1 MPPAKGRPKSA
12 KDKIAETVATDAE
25 EPPKKSR
32 APSAAPKNTTNE
44 VVSSTDK
51 SDVSLKSS
59 DAENDHFDEGLVSE
73 EVVVVKQ
80 TKEEEKNEQT
90 HPELQNPTISSI
102 LNASNDHAKV
112 LVYLLPHE
120 ITLFERPDMLAK
132 RIEATLTSMENLLN
146 SRVLDNN
153 SNKVWLLTAQQ
164 QLQEV
169 LTRYNKG
176 EIVEPEAYKGTELGE
191 FIEEVNFSPYVE
203 FEPEKDPTTEK
214 PVLVDDGFRSNKN
227 VLLNYFGIEKDEDLP
242 DKIVTDEFVSN
253 LPLHVDFIT
262 SGKGT
267 ENFPVKERKAFD
279 KRVNDYATYL
289 RDENNDTLEK
299 FAAALAIYRE
309 FNDAFEKKF
318 HKRVSPN
325 EDKNTIHPL
334 LITWNSKVEGGKF
347 NNRVADVM
355 DEIDKLA
362 TLYRRFMRSDEGVEP
377 SKRRFLTLNGDTLFA
392 VPHVDNNG
400 NISLD
405 KEGRY
410 KYVTKTEDLPYETG
424 SMTTE
429 ILNEIAEVIDLYTKG
444 KVTFNETD
452 SKQGYVTREQIRDL
466 WTRVSGGDA
475 EGSEVSEV
483 MTASV
488 KDVDNYEPNTEIT
501 ESTTTNP
508 STTQTSEETRGL
520 AKQIINRL
528 RNGRRESLVRVLQ
541 EEGVDLPT
549 KYSVSEV
556 VDTKATHEDLSRAR
570 TPPPQTSELSTRDD
584 IYTDQVTARD
594 QPKQNAEEPVRTLT
608 PAPMTSVLSSR
619 DDIATDQLTTRP
631 SYLQAVQK
639 LGNAITTGDPDKAT
653 QVIQESFFLN
663 SREHSVSG
671 FGDSEISLAPNALLN
686 NEYLQRV
693 FQEVDN
699 VLKQHNTALPSDL
712 VAKFN
717 VTLDF
722 IKNSWNTINSLT
734 VEMRSTQDK
743 NISLGKQLEEL
754 MTHNNQLQTRLQ
766 ELISKDNINNSD
778 LNKILS
784 ETQAQLMSTNNS
796 YNALRNTYEQTKHQ
810 LQTARANEKTM
821 ESRLYTTNK
830 SLEQSNRKVV
840 ELLKRFNGRNML
852 DFIYNLKKQWNE
864 IRQLTDFI
872 KSEIA
877 QKKEQFNSDYNEL
890 NQVIQRLRSVSQQPG
905 PATDDETMN
914 AMKAKLEADLEAKN
928 NRVLELTTI
937 INELEK
943 QRLGAAEVLAG
954 LKKNY
959 EDYVQNQT
967 NNAAQTE
974 NVYEDEEKVLYRQ
987 IIQELEITNRELAG
1001 HNESQ
1006 RQRIEE
1012 LDVLLNRQ
1020 ILEAEENLKKV
1031 SEELTENYQ
1040 KEIEKLKEQLY
1051 DKDARFLNKLANEI
1065 ALNKEKERHRRTVS
1079 EMSRDDYAKR
1089 TDEWARREQFRHQLS
1104 NERYAFQKKVD
1115 DKSADRREKRKA
1127 NARASAA
1134 KDKLTSRVIMN
1145 NRFADLLMKL
1155 TGTGNPELMAY
1166 ATGMFYDF
1174 LKSAANLSDEEL
1186 AARDVD
1192 KIINMYDNG
1201 AIGRMVAA
1209 IGSQK
1214 QSSVEDSLS
1223 KRISDLENTTRNF
1236 ISLVSQRTA
1245 HVGAAAA
1252 YHPPRRVFVGRNGVA
1267 YQGNRR
1273 ARTSKS
1279 PRRAPPRKTNGQF
1292 KRKAK
1297 K

>member
-32 APSAAPKNTTNE
+32 APSVAPKNTTNE

-102 LNASNDHAKV
+102 LNASDDNNAKV

-120 ITLFERPDMLAK
+120 ITLFERPDLLAE
-132 RIEATLTSMENLLN
+132 RIRATLTSMENLLT
-146 SRVLDNN
+146 SGFLDNKP
-153 SNKVWLLTAQQ
+153 NKVWLLTAQQ

-169 LTRYNKG
+169 LARYDKG
-176 EIVEPEAYKGTELGE
+176 EIVEPEAYKGAELGE
-191 FIEEVNFSPYVE
+191 LVEAAEFFPYEE
-203 FEPEKDPTTEK
+203 FEPEKNPTTEK
-214 PVLVDDGFRSNKN
+214 PVLVDSGFGSNKN
-227 VLLNYFGIEKDEDLP
+227 VLLNYFSIEKDEELP

-262 SGKGT
+262 SGNGT
-267 ENFPVKERKAFD
+267 RNFSAEERKAFD

-289 RDENNDTLEK
+289 REENNNIPEK

-318 HKRVSPN
+318 HKGASPN

-334 LITWNSKVEGGKF
+334 RITWNPNEKGGKF
-347 NNRVADVM
+347 NNNVVDVM
-355 DEIDKLA
+355 DEIDELA
-362 TLYRRFMRSDEGVEP
+362 TLYRHFMKSDDEPEP

-392 VPHVDNNG
+392 VPYLDKSG
-400 NISLD
+400 NILLD

-410 KYVTKTEDLPYETG
+410 EYATKTEDLPYKPG

-429 ILNEIAEVIDLYTKG
+429 ILNEIAAVIDLYTKG
-444 KVTFNETD
+444 KVIFNEGD
-452 SKQGYVTREQIRDL
+452 PKQGFVTREQIRDL
-466 WTRVSGGDA
+466 WTRVFGEDT
-475 EGSEVSEV
+475 ENSESSEV
-483 MTASV
+483 MSTPAKV
-488 KDVDNYEPNTEIT
+488 DDNYGPNTETT

-508 STTQTSEETRGL
+508 STTQTSEETRSL
-520 AKQIINRL
+520 VRQLRNRL
-528 RNGRRESLVRVLQ
+528 RSSNQENLVRALQ
-541 EEGVDLPT
+541 EEGIEIPT
-549 KYSVSEV
+549 KYRASEV
-556 VDTKATHEDLSRAR
+556 ADTKATHEDLSRAR

-584 IYTDQVTARD
+584 IFTDQVTARD
-594 QPKQNAEEPVRTLT
+594 QPKQNAEELVRTLT
-608 PAPMTSVLSSR
+608 PAPTTSVLSSR
-619 DDIATDQLTTRP
+619 DDILTDQLTARP
-631 SYLQAVQK
+631 RYDQAVQK
-639 LGNAITTGDPDKAT
+639 MGNAIITGDSDKAMR
-653 QVIQESFFLN
+653 VIRESFSLGP
-663 SREHSVSG
+663 REYSVSG
-671 FGDSEISLAPNALLN
+671 FGDSEISLAPNALLS

-699 VLKQHNTALPSDL
+699 VLKQYNTTLPDDL
-712 VAKFN
+712 KARFN
-717 VTLDF
+717 VTIDF
-722 IKNSWNTINSLT
+722 IKNSWKTANSLAA
-734 VEMRSTQDK
+734 EMKSTQDK

-754 MTHNNQLQTRLQ
+754 MAHNSQLQTSLQ
-766 ELISKDNINNSD
+766 ELISKDDINNSE
-778 LNKILS
+778 LNKILN
-784 ETQAQLMSTNNS
+784 ETQAQLTNINNS
-796 YNALRNTYEQTKHQ
+796 YNTLRNTYEQTKLQ
-810 LQTARANEKTM
+810 LQTALANERTM
-821 ESRLYTTNK
+821 ESRLQTTNRN
-830 SLEQSNRKVV
+830 LERAQNKIV
-840 ELLKRFNGRNML
+840 ELLKRFKADNIIK
-852 DFIYNLKKQWNE
+852 FIRDIKKQKDE
-864 IRQLTDFI
+864 IGRLVGLL
-872 KSEIA
+872 KPELA
-877 QKKEQFNSDYNEL
+877 QQDEQFKSDVDKL
-890 NQVIQRLRSVSQQPG
+890 NQMIQRLVSVSQQPG
-905 PATDDETMN
+905 PAADDETVS
-914 AMKAKLEADLEAKN
+914 AMKAELEANN
-928 NRVLELTTI
+928 NRVQELNAI

-943 QRLGAAEVLAG
+943 QNLGAAEVLAG

-959 EDYVQNQT
+959 DEYTQNQT
-967 NNAAQTE
+967 DNEAQTE
-974 NVYEDEEKVLYRQ
+974 NVYEDEEKALYKQ
-987 IIQELEITNRELAG
+987 IIQELESGNRELEEL
-1001 HNESQ
+1001 NESQ

-1012 LDVLLNRQ
+1012 LDGLLNRQ

-1031 SEELTENYQ
+1031 SEELTEDYQ
-1040 KEIEKLKEQLY
+1040 KQIEELKEKLY
-1051 DKDARFLNKLANEI
+1051 NKDARLLNRLANEK
-1065 ALNKEKERHRRTVS
+1065 ALNQEKERHKRTTS
-1079 EMSRDDYAKR
+1079 EISLNEYAKR
-1089 TDEWARREQFRHQLS
+1089 NNEWFRKEQLRHQLS
-1104 NERYAFQKKVD
+1104 NESYAYQKRVD

-1186 AARDVD
+1186 AARDID

-1273 ARTSKS
+1273 ARTTKS
-1279 PRRAPPRKTNGQF
+1279 PRRAPSRKTNGQF

>member
-1 MPPAKGRPKSA
+1 MPPAKGRLKSA
-12 KDKIAETVATDAE
+12 KDKIAETIATDAV

-102 LNASNDHAKV
+102 LNASNDDNAKV

-120 ITLFERPDMLAK
+120 ITLFERPDLLAE
-132 RIEATLTSMENLLN
+132 RIRATLTSMENLLT
-146 SRVLDNN
+146 SGFLDNKP
-153 SNKVWLLTAQQ
+153 NKVWLLTAQR

-169 LTRYNKG
+169 LTRYDKG
-176 EIVEPEAYKGTELGE
+176 EIVEPEAYKGAELGE
-191 FIEEVNFSPYVE
+191 LVEVDQLPSYVE
-203 FEPEKDPTTEK
+203 FEPEKNPTTEK
-214 PVLVDDGFRSNKN
+214 PVLVDDNFGSNKN
-227 VLLNYFGIEKDEDLP
+227 VLLNYFSIEKDEDLP

-262 SGKGT
+262 SGRETK
-267 ENFPVKERKAFD
+267 NFPDKEKKAFD

-289 RDENNDTLEK
+289 RDENNDTLGK

-318 HKRVSPN
+318 HKGVSPN

-347 NNRVADVM
+347 NNKVADVM

-362 TLYRRFMRSDEGVEP
+362 TLYRRFMRSDEEFEP

-392 VPHVDNNG
+392 VPYVDKNG

-424 SMTTE
+424 SITTE

-466 WTRVSGGDA
+466 WTRVSGEDA
-475 EGSEVSEV
+475 ESSEVSEV

-501 ESTTTNP
+501 ESTTANP
-508 STTQTSEETRGL
+508 STTQTSEETRDL
-520 AKQIINRL
+520 TKQIINRL
-528 RNGRRESLVRVLQ
+528 KNSSRENLVRVLQ
-541 EEGVDLPT
+541 EAGIELPT

-556 VDTKATHEDLSRAR
+556 TNTKATHEDLSRAR

-594 QPKQNAEEPVRTLT
+594 QPKQNAEELVRTLT
-608 PAPMTSVLSSR
+608 PVPMTSVLSSR

-631 SYLQAVQK
+631 RYDQAVQK
-639 LGNAITTGDPDKAT
+639 MGNAIIIGDSDKAT
-653 QVIQESFFLN
+653 RVIQESFSLGP
-663 SREHSVSG
+663 REHSVSG
-671 FGDSEISLAPNALLN
+671 FGGSEISLVPNALPN
-686 NEYLQRV
+686 NEFLQKI
-693 FQEVDN
+693 FQEIEG
-699 VLKQHNTALPSDL
+699 VLKQNNTALPDSLMDK
-712 VAKFN
+712 VN
-717 VTLDF
+717 VTIDF
-722 IKNSWNTINSLT
+722 IKNSWKTVNSLT
-734 VEMRSTQDK
+734 AEAKSTQNK

-754 MTHNNQLQTRLQ
+754 MVHNNQLQTSLQ
-766 ELISKDNINNSD
+766 ELISKKDINNSE
-778 LNKILS
+778 LNKILN
-784 ETQAQLMSTNNS
+784 ETQAQLTNINNS
-796 YNALRNTYEQTKHQ
+796 YNALHNNYEQTKLQ
-810 LQTARANEKTM
+810 LRTALANERTM
-821 ESRLYTTNK
+821 ESRLQSTNRN
-830 SLEQSNRKVV
+830 LERAQNKIV
-840 ELLKRFNGRNML
+840 ELLKRFKTNNIVR
-852 DFIYNLKKQWNE
+852 FIHDIKKQKNE
-864 IRQLTDFI
+864 IGQFVRHLR
-872 KSEIA
+872 SEIA
-877 QKKEQFNSDYNEL
+877 QKDEQFNSNYNEL
-890 NQVIQRLRSVSQQPG
+890 NQAIQRLGSVSQQPG
-905 PATDDETMN
+905 PAADDETVN
-914 AMKAKLEADLEAKN
+914 AMKAELEAKN
-928 NRVLELTTI
+928 NRVWELMTI

-943 QRLGAAEVLAG
+943 QSLGAAEVLAG

-959 EDYVQNQT
+959 EEHIQNQT
-967 NNAAQTE
+967 DNEAQTE
-974 NVYEDEEKVLYRQ
+974 NVYEEMVFFNQ
-987 IIQELEITNRELAG
+987 IIQELENENRELG
-1001 HNESQ
+1001 ELNKSQ

-1012 LDVLLNRQ
+1012 LDGLLNHQ

-1031 SEELTENYQ
+1031 SEELTEDYQ
-1040 KEIEKLKEQLY
+1040 KQIEELKEKLY
-1051 DKDARFLNKLANEI
+1051 NKDARLLNRLANEK
-1065 ALNKEKERHRRTVS
+1065 ALNQEKERHRRTVS
-1079 EMSRDDYAKR
+1079 EMSRDDYAKM
-1089 TDEWARREQFRHQLS
+1089 TDEWFRREQLRHQLS
-1104 NERYAFQKKVD
+1104 NERYAYQKKVD
-1115 DKSADRREKRKA
+1115 DRSADRREKRKA

-1186 AARDVD
+1186 AARDID

>member
-1 MPPAKGRPKSA
+1 MPPAKGRPRSA
-12 KDKIAETVATDAE
+12 KGKIAEDVATDAE

-59 DAENDHFDEGLVSE
+59 DAENDRYDEGIVSE
-73 EVVVVKQ
+73 EVVVVKP
-80 TKEEEKNEQT
+80 TTEEEKNEKT

-102 LNASNDHAKV
+102 LNASNDRAKV

-120 ITLFERPDMLAK
+120 ITLFERPDILAK
-132 RIEATLTSMENLLN
+132 RIKATLTSMENLLN

-169 LTRYNKG
+169 LARYNKG
-176 EIVEPEAYKGTELGE
+176 EAVEPEAYKGTELGE
-191 FIEEVNFSPYVE
+191 FIEGDDLSPYVE
-203 FEPEKDPTTEK
+203 FAPEESPTTEK
-214 PVLVDDGFRSNKN
+214 PVLVDDGFGNNKN
-227 VLLNYFGIEKDEDLP
+227 VLLNYFSIEKDEDLP

-262 SGKGT
+262 SGKET
-267 ENFPVKERKAFD
+267 RNFSNKEREEFN

-318 HKRVSPN
+318 HKGVSPN

-347 NNRVADVM
+347 NNKVADVM

-362 TLYRRFMRSDEGVEP
+362 TLYRRFMRSDEEVEP
-377 SKRRFLTLNGDTLFA
+377 SKRRFLTLDRDTLFA
-392 VPHVDNNG
+392 VPYLDKTG
-400 NISLD
+400 NISID
-405 KEGRY
+405 KEGHY
-410 KYVTKTEDLPYETG
+410 KYVTKTEDLPYKMG

-429 ILNEIAEVIDLYTKG
+429 ILNEIAKVIDLYTKG
-444 KVTFNETD
+444 KVTFNEND
-452 SKQGYVTREQIRDL
+452 SKQGFVTREQIRDL
-466 WTRVSGGDA
+466 WTRVFGEDA
-475 EGSEVSEV
+475 EGSEASEV

-501 ESTTTNP
+501 ESTTANP
-508 STTQTSEETRGL
+508 STTQTSEETLGL
-520 AKQIINRL
+520 AKQIRNRL
-528 RNGRRESLVRVLQ
+528 KTSSRESLVRVLQ
-541 EEGVDLPT
+541 EAGFELPT

-556 VDTKATHEDLSRAR
+556 TDTKATHEDLSRAR

-584 IYTDQVTARD
+584 IFTDQVTARD
-594 QPKQNAEEPVRTLT
+594 QPKQNTEELVRTLT

-619 DDIATDQLTTRP
+619 DDILTDQLTTRP
-631 SYLQAVQK
+631 SYLQTVQK
-639 LGNAITTGDPDKAT
+639 MGNAIITGDPDKAT
-653 QVIQESFFLN
+653 HVIQESFFL
-663 SREHSVSG
+663 SPREHSVSG
-671 FGDSEISLAPNALLN
+671 FGDSEISLAPNALLS

-693 FQEVDN
+693 FQEIDN
-699 VLKQHNTALPSDL
+699 ALKQYNTTLPGDL
-712 VAKFN
+712 IAKFN
-717 VTLDF
+717 VTIDF
-722 IKNSWNTINSLT
+722 IKNSWKTANSLKA
-734 VEMRSTQDK
+734 EMKSTQDK

-754 MTHNNQLQTRLQ
+754 MTHNNQLQTKLQ

-784 ETQAQLMSTNNS
+784 ETQAQLTNTNNS
-796 YNALRNTYEQTKHQ
+796 YNALRNTYEQTKRQ
-810 LQTARANEKTM
+810 LQTAHANEKNM
-821 ESRLYTTNK
+821 ELRLYTTNK
-830 SLEQSNRKVV
+830 NLEQSNRKVA

-852 DFIYNLKKQWNE
+852 DFIYNLKKQWSE
-864 IRQLTDFI
+864 IRQLANFI
-872 KSEIA
+872 RSELA
-877 QKKEQFNSDYNEL
+877 QKNEQFNSDYNEL
-890 NQVIQRLRSVSQQPG
+890 NRAMQRLGSVSQQPG
-905 PATDDETMN
+905 PAADDETVN
-914 AMKAKLEADLEAKN
+914 VMKAELEAKN
-928 NRVLELTTI
+928 NRIMALTML

-943 QRLGAAEVLAG
+943 QNFGAAEVLVG

-959 EDYVQNQT
+959 EEYVQNQT
-967 NNAAQTE
+967 DNKTQTE
-974 NVYEDEEKVLYRQ
+974 NVYEDEENALYSQ
-987 IIQELEITNRELAG
+987 IIQELNNTNLELTE
-1001 HNESQ
+1001 HNELQ

-1012 LDVLLNRQ
+1012 LDGLLSRQ

-1031 SEELTENYQ
+1031 SEELTEGYQ
-1040 KEIEKLKEQLY
+1040 KQIEELKEKLY
-1051 DKDARFLNKLANEI
+1051 NKDARLLNRLANEM
-1065 ALNKEKERHRRTVS
+1065 ALNQEKERHRRTVS
-1079 EMSRDDYAKR
+1079 EMTRDDYAKR
-1089 TDEWARREQFRHQLS
+1089 NDEWLRRERLRHQLS

-1267 YQGNRR
+1267 YQGTRR

>member
-1 MPPAKGRPKSA
+1 MPPAKGRPKST

-102 LNASNDHAKV
+102 LNASNDDNAKV
-112 LVYLLPHE
+112 LIYLLPHE
-120 ITLFERPDMLAK
+120 ITSFERPDILAE
-132 RIEATLTSMENLLN
+132 RIRATLTSMENLLT
-146 SRVLDNN
+146 SGFLNN
-153 SNKVWLLTAQQ
+153 KPNKVWLLTAQQ

-169 LTRYNKG
+169 LTRYDKG
-176 EIVEPEAYKGTELGE
+176 EIVEPEAYKGAKLGE
-191 FIEEVNFSPYVE
+191 LVEATEFPPYVE
-203 FEPEKDPTTEK
+203 FEPEKKPTTEK
-214 PVLVDDGFRSNKN
+214 PVLVDDGFGSNKN
-227 VLLNYFGIEKDEDLP
+227 VLLNYFSIEKDEDLP
-242 DKIVTDEFVSN
+242 DRIVTDEFVSN

-262 SGKGT
+262 AGNGT
-267 ENFPVKERKAFD
+267 HNFSAVERKEFD
-279 KRVNDYATYL
+279 QRVNDYATYL
-289 RDENNDTLEK
+289 RDKNNNIPEK

-318 HKRVSPN
+318 HKGVSPN
-325 EDKNTIHPL
+325 EDKDTIHPL
-334 LITWNSKVEGGKF
+334 RITWDSNKKGGKF
-347 NNRVADVM
+347 NNNVVDVM
-355 DEIDKLA
+355 DEIDELA
-362 TLYRRFMRSDEGVEP
+362 TLYRHFMKSNDDLEP
-377 SKRRFLTLNGDTLFA
+377 SKRRFLTLDGDTLFA
-392 VPHVDNNG
+392 VPYLDKNG
-400 NISLD
+400 NIFLD

-410 KYVTKTEDLPYETG
+410 EYATKTEDLPYKTG

-429 ILNEIAEVIDLYTKG
+429 ILNEIAAVIDLYTKG
-444 KVTFNETD
+444 KVIFNEGD
-452 SKQGYVTREQIRDL
+452 PKQGFVTREQIRDL
-466 WTRVSGGDA
+466 WSRVFGEDTENSG
-475 EGSEVSEV
+475 SSEV
-483 MTASV
+483 MSTPAKV
-488 KDVDNYEPNTEIT
+488 DDNYGPNTETT

-508 STTQTSEETRGL
+508 STTQTSEETRSL
-520 AKQIINRL
+520 VRQLRNRL
-528 RNGRRESLVRVLQ
+528 RSGNQENLVRALQ
-541 EEGVDLPT
+541 EEGIEIPT
-549 KYSVSEV
+549 KYSASEV
-556 VDTKATHEDLSRAR
+556 AVTKATHEDLSRAR

-584 IYTDQVTARD
+584 IFTDQVTARD
-594 QPKQNAEEPVRTLT
+594 QPKQSAEERAQTFT

-619 DDIATDQLTTRP
+619 DDILTDQLTTRSP
-631 SYLQAVQK
+631 YARAVQEM
-639 LGNAITTGDPDKAT
+639 GNALIAGDPDKT
-653 QVIQESFFLN
+653 THVIQKTFSLGP
-663 SREHSVSG
+663 REYSVSG

-693 FQEVDN
+693 FQEVDS
-699 VLKQHNTALPSDL
+699 VLKQYNMTLPSDL
-712 VAKFN
+712 IAKFN
-717 VTLDF
+717 VTIDF
-722 IKNSWNTINSLT
+722 IKNSWNTVNSLT
-734 VEMRSTQDK
+734 AEMKSTQDK

-754 MTHNNQLQTRLQ
+754 MAHNNQLQTRLQ
-766 ELISKDNINNSD
+766 ELISKNNINNSD

-784 ETQAQLMSTNNS
+784 ETQAQLTNTNNS
-796 YNALRNTYEQTKHQ
+796 YNVLRNTYEQTKRQ
-810 LQTARANEKTM
+810 LQTAQANEKTM

-830 SLEQSNRKVV
+830 DLERSNRKVA
-840 ELLKRFNGRNML
+840 ELLRRFNTHEML
-852 DFIYNLKKQWNE
+852 NFIHNLRKQKNDISQLANF
-864 IRQLTDFI
+864 IR
-872 KSEIA
+872 SELA
-877 QKKEQFNSDYNEL
+877 QKDKQFNSSYNEL
-890 NQVIQRLRSVSQQPG
+890 NQAIQRLSSVSQQPG
-905 PATDDETMN
+905 PATNDETVN
-914 AMKAKLEADLEAKN
+914 AMKAELEAKN
-928 NRVLELTTI
+928 NRVLELTTL

-943 QRLGAAEVLAG
+943 QNLGAAEVLAG

-959 EDYVQNQT
+959 EEYMQNQT
-967 NNAAQTE
+967 DNEAQTE
-974 NVYEDEEKVLYRQ
+974 NEYENEERALYNQ
-987 IIQELEITNRELAG
+987 IIQELESGNRELKEL
-1001 HNESQ
+1001 NESQ
-1006 RQRIEE
+1006 RQRIKE
-1012 LDVLLNRQ
+1012 LDDLLSRQ

-1031 SEELTENYQ
+1031 SEELTEDYQ
-1040 KEIEKLKEQLY
+1040 KQIEELKEKLY
-1051 DKDARFLNKLANEI
+1051 NKDARLLNRLANEK
-1065 ALNKEKERHRRTVS
+1065 ALNQEKERHRRIVS
-1079 EMSRDDYAKR
+1079 EMSLDDYAKR
-1089 TDEWARREQFRHQLS
+1089 TDEWFRKEQLRNQLS
-1104 NERYAFQKKVD
+1104 NERYAYQKKVD

-1186 AARDVD
+1186 AARDID

-1279 PRRAPPRKTNGQF
+1279 PRRAPPRKANGQF

>member
-12 KDKIAETVATDAE
+12 KGKIAETVATDAE

-59 DAENDHFDEGLVSE
+59 DAENDRYDEGIVSE
-73 EVVVVKQ
+73 EVVLVKP
-80 TKEEEKNEQT
+80 TTEEEKNEKI
-90 HPELQNPTISSI
+90 HPELQIPTIYSI
-102 LNASNDHAKV
+102 LNAPSDDAKV

-120 ITLFERPDMLAK
+120 ITLFERPAMLAK

-146 SRVLDNN
+146 SGVLDNN
-153 SNKVWLLTAQQ
+153 SNKVWLLAAQQ

-176 EIVEPEAYKGTELGE
+176 EAVEPEAYKGTELGE
-191 FIEEVNFSPYVE
+191 FIEEVDFSPYVE
-203 FEPEKDPTTEK
+203 FEPEKNPTTEK
-214 PVLVDDGFRSNKN
+214 PVLVDDGFGSNKN
-227 VLLNYFGIEKDEDLP
+227 VLLNYFSIEKDEDLP

-262 SGKGT
+262 SGRETK
-267 ENFPVKERKAFD
+267 NFPDKERKAFD

-289 RDENNDTLEK
+289 RDENNDTLGK

-318 HKRVSPN
+318 HKGVSPN

-347 NNRVADVM
+347 NNKVADVM

-362 TLYRRFMRSDEGVEP
+362 TLYRRFMRSDEELEP

-392 VPHVDNNG
+392 VPYLDKNG

-410 KYVTKTEDLPYETG
+410 KYVTKTEDLPYKMG
-424 SMTTE
+424 SMTPE

-444 KVTFNETD
+444 KVTFNEND
-452 SKQGYVTREQIRDL
+452 SKQGFVTREQIRDL

-475 EGSEVSEV
+475 EGSEVSGV
-483 MTASV
+483 MTVSV

-501 ESTTTNP
+501 ESTTANP
-508 STTQTSEETRGL
+508 STTQTSEETRDL

-528 RNGRRESLVRVLQ
+528 RNSSRESLVRALQ
-541 EEGVDLPT
+541 EAGIELPT

-556 VDTKATHEDLSRAR
+556 TDTKATHEDLSRAR

-594 QPKQNAEEPVRTLT
+594 QPKQNAEELVRTFT

-631 SYLQAVQK
+631 RYDQAVQK
-639 LGNAITTGDPDKAT
+639 MGNAIIIGDSNKAT
-653 QVIQESFFLN
+653 RVIQESFSLGP
-663 SREHSVSG
+663 REHSVSG
-671 FGDSEISLAPNALLN
+671 FGGSEISLVPNALPN
-686 NEYLQRV
+686 NEFLQKI
-693 FQEVDN
+693 FQEIES
-699 VLKQHNTALPSDL
+699 VLKQNNTALPDGL
-712 VAKFN
+712 MDKVN
-717 VTLDF
+717 VTIDF
-722 IKNSWNTINSLT
+722 IKNSWKTVNSLT
-734 VEMRSTQDK
+734 AEAKSTQDK

-754 MTHNNQLQTRLQ
+754 MVHNNQLQTSLQ
-766 ELISKDNINNSD
+766 ELISKKDINNSE
-778 LNKILS
+778 LNKILN
-784 ETQAQLMSTNNS
+784 ETQAQLTNINNS
-796 YNALRNTYEQTKHQ
+796 YNALRNSYEQTKLQ
-810 LQTARANEKTM
+810 LRTALANERTM
-821 ESRLYTTNK
+821 ESRLQSTNRN
-830 SLEQSNRKVV
+830 LERAQIKIV
-840 ELLKRFNGRNML
+840 ELLKRFKTDNIVK
-852 DFIYNLKKQWNE
+852 FIYDIKKQKDE
-864 IRQLTDFI
+864 IGQLVRRLR
-872 KSEIA
+872 SEIA
-877 QKKEQFNSDYNEL
+877 QKDEQFNSGYNEL
-890 NQVIQRLRSVSQQPG
+890 NQAIQRLGSVSQQPG
-905 PATDDETMN
+905 PAADDETVN
-914 AMKAKLEADLEAKN
+914 AMKAELEAKN
-928 NRVLELTTI
+928 NRVWELMTI

-943 QRLGAAEVLAG
+943 QSFGAAEVLAG

-959 EDYVQNQT
+959 EEHMQNQT
-967 NNAAQTE
+967 DNEVQTE
-974 NVYEDEEKVLYRQ
+974 NVYENEEKVFYNQ
-987 IIQELEITNRELAG
+987 IIQELESENHVLEKL
-1001 HNESQ
+1001 NESQ

-1012 LDVLLNRQ
+1012 LDGLLNRQ

-1031 SEELTENYQ
+1031 SEELTEGYQ
-1040 KEIEKLKEQLY
+1040 KQIEELKEKLY
-1051 DKDARFLNKLANEI
+1051 NKDARLLNRLANEK
-1065 ALNKEKERHRRTVS
+1065 ALNQEKERHRRTVS
-1079 EMSRDDYAKR
+1079 EMTRDDYAKM
-1089 TDEWARREQFRHQLS
+1089 TDEWFRREQLRHQLS
-1104 NERYAFQKKVD
+1104 NERYAYQKKVD
-1115 DKSADRREKRKA
+1115 DRSADRREKRKA

-1186 AARDVD
+1186 AARDID
-1192 KIINMYDNG
+1192 KILNMYDNG

-1236 ISLVSQRTA
+1236 ISLISQRTA

>member
-1 MPPAKGRPKSA
+1 MPPTKGRPKSA

-59 DAENDHFDEGLVSE
+59 DAENDRYDEGIVSE
-73 EVVVVKQ
+73 EVVLVKP

-102 LNASNDHAKV
+102 LNASDDRAKV

-146 SRVLDNN
+146 SGVLDNN

-164 QLQEV
+164 QLQDV

-176 EIVEPEAYKGTELGE
+176 EVVEPEAYKGTELGE
-191 FIEEVNFSPYVE
+191 FIEEVGFSPYEE
-203 FEPEKDPTTEK
+203 FEPEENPTTEK
-214 PVLVDDGFRSNKN
+214 PILVDDGFGSNKN
-227 VLLNYFGIEKDEDLP
+227 VLLNYFSIENDEDLP

-253 LPLHVDFIT
+253 LPLHVDFIK
-262 SGKGT
+262 SGKET
-267 ENFPVKERKAFD
+267 KNFSNKERKAFD

-289 RDENNDTLEK
+289 RDENNDTLGK

-318 HKRVSPN
+318 HKGVSPN

-347 NNRVADVM
+347 NNKVADVM

-362 TLYRRFMRSDEGVEP
+362 TLYRRFMKSEEEVEP
-377 SKRRFLTLNGDTLFA
+377 SKRRFLTLSGDTLFA
-392 VPHVDNNG
+392 EPYLDKTG

-405 KEGRY
+405 KEGHY

-475 EGSEVSEV
+475 EGSVVSEV

-488 KDVDNYEPNTEIT
+488 KDVENYEPNTEIT
-501 ESTTTNP
+501 ESTTANP
-508 STTQTSEETRGL
+508 STTQTSEETRDL

-528 RNGRRESLVRVLQ
+528 RNSSRESLVRALQ
-541 EEGVDLPT
+541 EAGVELPT
-549 KYSVSEV
+549 KYGVSEV
-556 VDTKATHEDLSRAR
+556 ADTKATHEDLSRAR

-584 IYTDQVTARD
+584 IFTDQVTARD
-594 QPKQNAEEPVRTLT
+594 QPKQNAEELVRALT

-619 DDIATDQLTTRP
+619 DDILTDQLTTRP
-631 SYLQAVQK
+631 SYHQAVQK
-639 LGNAITTGDPDKAT
+639 MGNAIITGDADKAT
-653 QVIQESFFLN
+653 RVIQEAFFLN

-671 FGDSEISLAPNALLN
+671 FGDSEISLVPNALPN
-686 NEYLQRV
+686 NEFLQRI

-699 VLKQHNTALPSDL
+699 VLKQYNTTLPDEL
-712 VAKFN
+712 KAKFN
-717 VTLDF
+717 VTIDY
-722 IKNSWNTINSLT
+722 IKNSWNTANSLAA
-734 VEMRSTQDK
+734 EMKSTQDK

-754 MTHNNQLQTRLQ
+754 IAHNNQLQTRLQ
-766 ELISKDNINNSD
+766 ELISKDDINNSD
-778 LNKILS
+778 LDKILR
-784 ETQAQLMSTNNS
+784 ETQAQLTNTNNS
-796 YNALRNTYEQTKHQ
+796 YSALRNAYEQTKRQ
-810 LQTARANEKTM
+810 LQTAEANVKTM
-821 ESRLYTTNK
+821 ESRLFTTNK
-830 SLEQSNRKVV
+830 NLEQSNRKVA
-840 ELLKRFNGRNML
+840 ELLKRFNVRNML
-852 DFIYNLKKQWNE
+852 DFIRDFKKQKDA
-864 IRQLTDFI
+864 IGKLVDLLKSDLAQQDRQF
-872 KSEIA
+872 KSDVN
-877 QKKEQFNSDYNEL
+877 KL
-890 NQVIQRLRSVSQQPG
+890 NQLIQRLGSVSQQPG
-905 PATDDETMN
+905 PAAEDETMN
-914 AMKAKLEADLEAKN
+914 AMKAKLEAQN
-928 NRVLELTTI
+928 NRVWELTAI
-937 INELEK
+937 INELET
-943 QRLGAAEVLAG
+943 QSLGAAAVLAG

-959 EDYVQNQT
+959 DEYTQNQT
-967 NNAAQTE
+967 NNEAQTE
-974 NVYEDEEKVLYRQ
+974 NVYEDEEKAVYRQ
-987 IIQELEITNRELAG
+987 IIQELESGNRELEEL
-1001 HNESQ
+1001 NESQ
-1006 RQRIEE
+1006 KQRIEE
-1012 LDVLLNRQ
+1012 LDGLLSRQ

-1031 SEELTENYQ
+1031 SEELTESYQ
-1040 KEIEKLKEQLY
+1040 KQIEELKEKLY
-1051 DKDARFLNKLANEI
+1051 NKDARLLNKLANEK
-1065 ALNKEKERHRRTVS
+1065 ALNQEKERH
-1079 EMSRDDYAKR
+1079 KR
-1089 TDEWARREQFRHQLS
+1089 TTSEITLNEYVERNNEWFRKEQLRHQLS
-1104 NERYAFQKKVD
+1104 NESYAYQKKVD

-1186 AARDVD
+1186 AARDID